1 MEIKP
6 FGPTLPF
13 DPKGGPLVEWRG
25 GHDLRVARGEQWAR
39 ERDMPPGSPAMR
51 ALVDALDEPAL
62 IVEGLTVSFA
72 NEGAKTILGQGIE
85 GRDVRLA
92 IRHPDALAHILTGR
106 PGEVEATG
114 IGEVGRPWRVIVR
127 DLGHGAAFVRM
138 MDRGATVSAEKMRVD
153 FVANASHELRTPLAT
168 VIGYAET
175 LTDDA
180 GLAPDV
186 RDKFARTIRDEA
198 RRMLRIIEDLMSL
211 SRIQADR
218 FVEPSEVVEL
228 GDVVRTA
235 VANANPLGG
244 HGKSE
249 FVVDVAP
256 DLPAVK
262 GDYSQLAQVFDNL
275 LSNAARYGWD
285 ESSSP
290 IEVAASAGVGFAT
303 VTVTDH
309 GPGIAREHIPRLT
322 ERFYRVDE
330 ARSRGT
336 GGTGLGLAIVKHIV
350 ERHRGTLEIR
360 SEVGVGTSVSV
371 RLPISA

>member
-1 MEIKP
+1 M
-6 FGPTLPF
+6 
-13 DPKGGPLVEWRG
+13 
-25 GHDLRVARGEQWAR
+25 A
-39 ERDMPPGSPAMR
+39 PGSLEMR

-72 NEGAKTILGQGIE
+72 NDSAKSLLGQAIE

-92 IRHPDALAHILTGR
+92 IRHPDALETILTGR
-106 PGEVEATG
+106 PGDLELTG
-114 IGEVGRPWRVIVR
+114 IGDVERPWRLVVR
-127 DLGHGAAFVRM
+127 DLGHGASFVRM
-138 MDRGATVSAEKMRVD
+138 IDRAAAVSAEKMRVD

-180 GLAPDV
+180 DLAVEV
-186 RDKFARTIRDEA
+186 REKFAGTIRDEA

-218 FVEPSEVVEL
+218 FVEPSEVVDL
-228 GDVVRTA
+228 DAIVRTA
-235 VANANPLGG
+235 IENARHLGVNG
-244 HGKSE
+244 ESR
-249 FVVDVAP
+249 FVFDSAS
-256 DLPAVK
+256 DLPRVK
-262 GDYSQLAQVFDNL
+262 GDHGQLLQVFDNL

-285 ESSSP
+285 ESSAP
-290 IEVAASAGVGFAT
+290 IEIKASADHGFVT

-309 GPGIAREHIPRLT
+309 GPGIPREHIPRLT
-322 ERFYRVDE
+322 ERFYRVDD

-350 ERHRGTLEIR
+350 GRHSGSLEIR
-360 SEVGVGTSVSV
+360 SEVGTGTTVAVS
-371 RLPISA
+371 LPISV